1 MEEITEWG
9 KKKDSVNWKIE
20 KYTLSNLSNLNNGEN
35 RLKKKKKTKSQIQAR
50 QEQKI

>member
-35 RLKKKKKTKSQIQAR
+35 RLKKKKKA
-50 QEQKI
+50 